1 MTTKETA
8 AQNKELDF
16 TNMVI
21 FCINSD
27 TSISEPDATPTPDDL
42 DTDSSKPSDDQKVK
56 PRLRFRRA
64 EISDLL
70 DSPAR
75 RAFLYPKFEIQLDA
89 FGTIED
95 VEEVGGLLYKK
106 GAHERFKA
114 WHESSALGHWNVM
127 RTVLDDVAW
136 ENW

>member
-1 MTTKETA
+1 MTAKETA
-8 AQNKELDF
+8 ASNKKLDF

-27 TSISEPDATPTPDDL
+27 NTISDPAAPPTLDDL
-42 DTDSSKPSDDQKVK
+42 DTDASKPTKERKEK
-56 PRLRFRRA
+56 PSVRFRRA
-64 EISDLL
+64 EIKDLL

-75 RAFLYPKFEIQLDA
+75 RAFLMPKHEIQLDA
-89 FGTIED
+89 FGTMED
-95 VEEVGGLLYKK
+95 VEEVGGLLYNK

-114 WHESSALGHWNVM
+114 WHESSALGHWSVM
-127 RTVLDDVAW
+127 RTVLDNEAW